1 MSAPLWE
8 INTVKAETTVAAL
21 TRDYRDMERTLAA
34 CRQCDAYGR
43 LWCCPPHD
51 AARVEQLLARY
62 TNATIF
68 GTKINFMP
76 LPPGEDPR
84 QVATD
89 AFAHARRLMLPALLE
104 RERAL
109 PGSIALSV
117 RCTLCGATPCSR
129 PDGLPC
135 RHPRQMRPSLESIG
149 FDVEAI
155 ARDLLHTPLLWMR
168 DSNTLPS
175 YMLLVTALLSNP

>member
-1 MSAPLWE
+1 MSAPLWKV
-8 INTVKAETTVAAL
+8 NTVEAATTVAAL
-21 TRDYRDMERTLAA
+21 TRDYRDVERTIAA

-51 AARVEQLLARY
+51 AEQVEQLLARY

-68 GTKINFMP
+68 GTKIDFMP
-76 LPPGEDPR
+76 LPPGADPR

-89 AFAHARRLMLPALLE
+89 AFAQARRLMLPALLE

-117 RCTLCGATPCSR
+117 RCTLCGDTPCSR
-129 PDGLPC
+129 PDGQPC

-149 FDVEAI
+149 FDVEGI
-155 ARDLLHTPLLWMR
+155 ARDLLHTPLLW
-168 DSNTLPS
+168 SQHGELPP
-175 YMLLVTALLSNP
+175 YMMLVTALLHN